1 MTTRGAQPLPILVLT
16 GFLGSGKTTLLRAL
30 LGHPGFAQTA
40 VLVNELGEIGIDHM
54 LVQHVAEELVLLESG
69 CLCCTLRGDLVEQ
82 LTLLSKKRASGAVP
96 PFARVVLETTGLAD
110 PAPILAT
117 LLSHPA
123 LADAFYVDGVIT
135 TVDAEHGLGCIERY
149 AECRKQI
156 SVADRIVI
164 TKVDRASEAE
174 VRALRGRVQEL
185 APGVGVRTAVMGG
198 IEPREIFGVG
208 HLDTRGLVDAHVN
221 PHEHVDE
228 HAHDHD
234 HDHDHVRER
243 GREGHT
249 RVESIAVTL
258 ERPVNFSALSW
269 WVSLT
274 TQLYGEH
281 ILRLKAVVSAAGEAT
296 PIAVQAV
303 QHVVYPPLNL
313 PAMPELGG
321 KSHIVV
327 LTTGLEPAQCEQM
340 RASLRSLDG
349 TNAGSV
355 PV

>member
-1 MTTRGAQPLPILVLT
+1 MTTQAEPPLPILVLT

-30 LGHPGFAQTA
+30 LSHPGFSQTA
-40 VLVNELGEIGIDHM
+40 VLVNELGEIGLDHL
-54 LVQHVAEELVLLESG
+54 LVKHVAEEVVLLDSG

-82 LTLLSKKRASGAVP
+82 LALLHQKRATGEVP
-96 PFARVVLETTGLAD
+96 RFARVVIETTGLAD

-123 LADAFYVDGVIT
+123 LADDFYVDGVIT

-149 AECRKQI
+149 AECRKQL

-164 TKVDRASEAE
+164 TKSDRVDEQT
-174 VRALRGRVQEL
+174 VRALREIVEEL
-185 APGVGVRTAVMGG
+185 APGVAIRMAVMGG

-208 HLDTRGLVDAHVN
+208 HLDTRAVLKLEN
-221 PHEHVDE
+221 EHEH
-228 HAHDHD
+228 
-234 HDHDHVRER
+234 ER
-243 GREGHT
+243 GREGKGHT
-249 RVESIAVTL
+249 VVESIAVTL
-258 ERPVNFSALSW
+258 EMPVDFSALAW

-281 ILRLKAVVSAAGEAT
+281 ILRLKAVVSAVGEAT

-327 LTTGLEPAQCEQM
+327 LTTGLDLAQRGQM
-340 RASLRSLDG
+340 RASLLSLESAKG
-349 TNAGSV
+349 NSV